1 MIKKNRIIGFFIV
14 LVTLIAVISTTVF
27 NIASDVKLGLDLQ
40 GGVEILYD
48 VEALDDEQE
57 VTPAMLDATV
67 ESLRQRVDVLGVSEP
82 SFTIEEPNRV
92 RVQLAGIQNEDDARE
107 ILQTTAQLSFRN
119 AEDEVMLSGA
129 DLVEGGARQDFDSN
143 TNQPIVTLQL
153 KDGAQFGNITR
164 TILEDNTLQNVLVI
178 WLDYEEGD
186 QYIEEFRKEPFYT
199 GEDRLEGEPKYIS
212 APSIRNVINSAQVQI
227 DGNFSVDEAKQ
238 LADLLNAGSL
248 PVDLTEV
255 YTTSVSAQFGVDAL
269 NQTLFAGALGI
280 LFIFIFMLAIY
291 RFGGVITVIT
301 LSLYIYL
308 VVLVFELMNGVLT
321 LPGIAA
327 LILGVGM
334 AVDANIITFERMKEE
349 LREGKS
355 MIASFESAN
364 KNSLS
369 TILDANITTLIA
381 ATVLFIYGTSSV
393 KGFATLLIVS
403 IVLSFITT
411 VFISRFLMGLWI
423 KSRTLDKRPHWIGV
437 KKEQIRSLSDTTEE
451 EPKFFGKRIDF
462 VQHRKKYFIASGALI
477 VVGIISM
484 LIAGLNLS
492 IDFTSG
498 TRIEVNTV
506 ESISEEAVFD
516 HFEQFDYEPDTVT
529 FAGDNNEVVVIRL
542 SDQLSQEEV
551 AEVRS
556 YFNEL
561 YDTEASI
568 STVSP
573 VVGQQ
578 LARNAMI
585 AVAIASVFIVI
596 YVTIRFEINF
606 AIAAIIALL
615 HDAFFILAVFS
626 LTQVEFN
633 VTIVAAIL
641 TIVGYSINDTIV
653 NFDRI
658 RENVRKKKTIRSY
671 DQLARVVNDSLIQTL
686 VRSINT
692 VVTVIVAAIFLWIF
706 GAPAI
711 TNFSFAL
718 VIGLFAGMY
727 SSNFIAAQLW
737 LVFRGRNIKEKP
749 IVFVEK
755 KRNDGPQV

>member
-14 LVTLIAVISTTVF
+14 LATLIAVISTTVF
-27 NIASDVKLGLDLQ
+27 GISEDVKLGLDLQ

-48 VEALDDEQE
+48 VEPLDDSQE
-57 VTPAMLDATV
+57 LTDDMLDATV

-92 RVQLAGIQNEDDARE
+92 RVQLAGIQNEDEARE
-107 ILQTTAQLSFRN
+107 ILQTTAQLSFRT
-119 AEDEVMLSGA
+119 AEDDLMLSGA
-129 DLVEGGARQDFDSN
+129 DLVEGAARQDFDPK
-143 TNQPIVTLQL
+143 TNQPIVTLEL
-153 KDGAQFGNITR
+153 KDGAKFGDVTR
-164 TILEDNTLQNVLVI
+164 EILESDVQNTLVI
-178 WLDYEEGD
+178 WLDYAEGD
-186 QYIEEFRKEPFYT
+186 SYQEEFKKEPYYM
-199 GEDRLEGEPKYIS
+199 GEDKLDGEPKYIS
-212 APSIRNVINSAQVQI
+212 APSIDQVINSPQVVI
-227 DGNFSVDEAKQ
+227 NGNFTIDEAQQ

-269 NQTLFAGALGI
+269 NETLFAGALGI
-280 LFIFIFMLAIY
+280 IFIFLFMLAIY
-291 RFGGVITVIT
+291 RFGGVISVIT

-308 VVLVFELMNGVLT
+308 VILVFELMNGVLT

-355 MIASFESAN
+355 MIAAFESAN

-423 KSRTLDKRPHWIGV
+423 KSRALNKRPHWIGV
-437 KKEQIRSLSDTTEE
+437 KQDQIRELSDTSEV
-451 EPKFFGKRIDF
+451 EPTFFNKRIDF
-462 VQHRKKYFIASGALI
+462 VAHRKKYFLVSGALI
-477 VVGIISM
+477 VAGLISM

-498 TRIEVNTV
+498 TRVEVNTV
-506 ESISEEAVFD
+506 ESITEEEALD
-516 HFEQFDYEPDTVT
+516 HFDTLNYEADTVT
-529 FAGDNNEVVVIRL
+529 FAGENNEIAVVRL
-542 SDQLSQEEV
+542 SDQLNQEQV
-551 AEVRS
+551 AEVRT
-556 YFNEL
+556 YFSEL
-561 YDTEASI
+561 YGTEASI

-578 LARNAMI
+578 LARNAMM

-596 YVTIRFEINF
+596 YVTIRFEFNF
-606 AIAAIIALL
+606 AIAAIVALL

-633 VTIVAAIL
+633 ITIVAAVL

-658 RENVRKKKTIRSY
+658 RENIQKKKTIRSY
-671 DQLARVVNDSLIQTL
+671 DQLARIVNDSLIQTL
-686 VRSINT
+686 ARSINT

-737 LVFRGRNIKEKP
+737 LVLRGRNIKEKP

>member
-14 LVTLIAVISTTVF
+14 LATLIAVISTTVF
-27 NIASDVKLGLDLQ
+27 GISEDVKLGLDLQ

-48 VEALDDEQE
+48 VEPLDDSQE
-57 VTPAMLDATV
+57 LTDDTLDATV

-92 RVQLAGIQNEDDARE
+92 RVQLAGIQNEDEARE

-119 AEDEVMLSGA
+119 ANDELMLSGA
-129 DLVEGGARQDFDSN
+129 DLVEGAARQDFDPN
-143 TNQPIVTLQL
+143 TNQPIVTLEL
-153 KDGAQFGNITR
+153 KDGAKFGDVTR
-164 TILEDNTLQNVLVI
+164 EILESDVQNTLVI
-178 WLDYEEGD
+178 WLDYAEGD
-186 QYIEEFRKEPFYT
+186 SYQEEYKKEPYYM
-199 GEDRLEGEPKYIS
+199 GEDKLDGEPKYIS
-212 APSIRNVINSAQVQI
+212 APSIDQVINSPQVVI
-227 DGNFSVDEAKQ
+227 NGNFTIDEAKQ

-255 YTTSVSAQFGVDAL
+255 YTTSVSAQFGIDAL
-269 NQTLFAGALGI
+269 NETLFAGALGI
-280 LFIFIFMLAIY
+280 IFIFLFMLAIY
-291 RFGGVITVIT
+291 RFGGVISIIT

-308 VVLVFELMNGVLT
+308 IILVFELMNGVLT

-327 LILGVGM
+327 IILGVGM

-349 LREGKS
+349 LIEGKS
-355 MIASFESAN
+355 MIAAFESAN

-369 TILDANITTLIA
+369 TILDANVTTLIA

-423 KSRTLDKRPHWIGV
+423 KSRALNKRPHWIGV
-437 KKEQIRSLSDTTEE
+437 KQNQIRELSDTTEV
-451 EPKFFGKRIDF
+451 EPTFFNKRIDF
-462 VQHRKKYFIASGALI
+462 VAHRKKYFIASGAFMI
-477 VVGIISM
+477 VGLLSLLFV
-484 LIAGLNLS
+484 GLNLS

-498 TRIEVNTV
+498 TRVEVNTV
-506 ESISEEAVFD
+506 EYISEDEART
-516 HFEQFDYEPDTVT
+516 HFETFDYDVETVT
-529 FAGDNNEVVVIRL
+529 FSGENNEIAVIRL

-551 AEVRS
+551 AEVRA
-556 YFNEL
+556 YFSEV
-561 YDTEASI
+561 YGTEASI

-578 LARNAMI
+578 LVRNAMM
-585 AVAIASVFIVI
+585 AVAIASIFIVI
-596 YVTIRFEINF
+596 YVTIRFEFNF

-615 HDAFFILAVFS
+615 HDAFCILAVFS
-626 LTQVEFN
+626 LTQMEFN
-633 VTIVAAIL
+633 VTIVAAVL

-658 RENVRKKKTIRSY
+658 RENIQKKKTIRSY
-671 DQLARVVNDSLIQTL
+671 DQLARIVNDSLIQTL
-686 VRSINT
+686 ARSINT

-737 LVFRGRNIKEKP
+737 LVLRGRNIKEKP

>member
-14 LVTLIAVISTTVF
+14 LATLIAVISTTVF
-27 NIASDVKLGLDLQ
+27 GISEDVKLGLDLQ

-48 VEALDDEQE
+48 VEPLDDSQE
-57 VTPAMLDATV
+57 LTEDMLDATV

-92 RVQLAGIQNEDDARE
+92 RVQLAGIQNEDEARE
-107 ILQTTAQLSFRN
+107 ILQTTAQLSFRT
-119 AEDEVMLSGA
+119 ADDELMLSGA
-129 DLVEGGARQDFDSN
+129 DLVEGAARQDFDPN
-143 TNQPIVTLQL
+143 TNQPIVTLEL

-164 TILEDNTLQNVLVI
+164 EILESDVQNTLVI
-178 WLDYEEGD
+178 WLDYAEGD
-186 QYIEEFRKEPFYT
+186 SYQEEFKKEPYYM
-199 GEDRLEGEPKYIS
+199 GEDKLEGEPKYLS
-212 APSIRNVINSAQVQI
+212 APSVSKVINSPEVMI
-227 DGNFSVDEAKQ
+227 NGNFTIDEAQQ

-248 PVDLTEV
+248 PVDLTEI

-269 NQTLFAGALGI
+269 NETLFAGALGI
-280 LFIFIFMLAIY
+280 IFIFLFMLAIY
-291 RFGGVITVIT
+291 RFGGVISVIT

-308 VVLVFELMNGVLT
+308 VILVFELMNGVLT

-355 MIASFESAN
+355 MIAAFESAN

-381 ATVLFIYGTSSV
+381 ATVLFMYGTSSV

-423 KSRTLDKRPHWIGV
+423 KSRALNKRPHWIGV
-437 KKEQIRSLSDTTEE
+437 KQDQIRELSDTTEV
-451 EPKFFGKRIDF
+451 EPTFFNKRIDF
-462 VQHRKKYFIASGALI
+462 VAHRKKYFLGSGILI
-477 VVGIISM
+477 VAGLISM

-498 TRIEVNTV
+498 TRVEVNTV
-506 ESISEEAVFD
+506 ESITEEEAFD
-516 HFEQFDYEPDTVT
+516 HFETLDYDADTVT
-529 FAGDNNEVVVIRL
+529 FAGENNEIAVIRL
-542 SDQLSQEEV
+542 SDQLNQEQV
-551 AEVRS
+551 AEVRT
-556 YFNEL
+556 YFSDL
-561 YDTEASI
+561 YGTEANI

-578 LARNAMI
+578 LARNAMM

-596 YVTIRFEINF
+596 YVTIRFEFNF
-606 AIAAIIALL
+606 AIAAIVALL
-615 HDAFFILAVFS
+615 HDAFFILAIFS

-633 VTIVAAIL
+633 ITIVAAIL

-658 RENVRKKKTIRSY
+658 RENIQKKKTIRSY
-671 DQLARVVNDSLIQTL
+671 DQLARIVNDSLIQTL
-686 VRSINT
+686 ARSINT
-692 VVTVIVAAIFLWIF
+692 VVTVIVAAILLWVF

-737 LVFRGRNIKEKP
+737 LVLRGRNIKEKP

-755 KRNDGPQV
+755 QRNDGPQV

>member
-27 NIASDVKLGLDLQ
+27 GISEDVKLGLELQ

-48 VEALDDEQE
+48 VEPLDDTQE
-57 VTPAMLDATV
+57 ITDDMLDATV

-92 RVQLAGIQNEDDARE
+92 RVQLAGIQNEDEARE
-107 ILQTTAQLSFRN
+107 VLQTTAQLSFRT
-119 AEDEVMLSGA
+119 AEDDLMLSGA
-129 DLVEGGARQDFDSN
+129 DLVEGAARQDFDPN
-143 TNQPIVTLQL
+143 TNQPIVTLEL
-153 KDGAQFGNITR
+153 KDGAKFGDVTR
-164 TILEDNTLQNVLVI
+164 EILESDVQNTLVI
-178 WLDYEEGD
+178 WLDYAEGD
-186 QYIEEFRKEPFYT
+186 SYQEEFKKEPYYM
-199 GEDRLEGEPKYIS
+199 GEDKLDGEPKYIS
-212 APSIRNVINSAQVQI
+212 APSIDKVINSPQVVI
-227 DGNFSVDEAKQ
+227 NGNFTIDEAQQ

-269 NQTLFAGALGI
+269 NETLFAGALGI
-280 LFIFIFMLAIY
+280 VFIFLFMLAIY
-291 RFGGVITVIT
+291 RFGGVISIIT

-355 MIASFESAN
+355 MIAAFDSAN

-403 IVLSFITT
+403 IILSFITT

-423 KSRTLDKRPHWIGV
+423 KSRALNKRPHWIGV
-437 KKEQIRSLSDTTEE
+437 KQDQIKDLSDTTEI
-451 EPKFFGKRIDF
+451 EPTFFNKRIDF
-462 VQHRKKYFIASGALI
+462 VKHRKKYFLVSGALI
-477 VVGIISM
+477 VAGLISM

-498 TRIEVNTV
+498 TRVEVNTV
-506 ESISEEAVFD
+506 ESITEDEVIDLFDTLSYEA
-516 HFEQFDYEPDTVT
+516 DTVT
-529 FAGDNNEVVVIRL
+529 FAGENNEIAVVRL
-542 SDQLSQEEV
+542 SDQLNQEQV
-551 AEVRS
+551 AEVRT

-561 YDTEASI
+561 YGTEASI

-578 LARNAMI
+578 LARNAMM

-596 YVTIRFEINF
+596 YVTIRFEFNF
-606 AIAAIIALL
+606 AIAAIVALL

-626 LTQVEFN
+626 ITQVEFN
-633 VTIVAAIL
+633 ITIVAAVL

-658 RENVRKKKTIRSY
+658 RENIRKKKTIRSY
-671 DQLARVVNDSLIQTL
+671 DQLARIVNDSLIQTL
-686 VRSINT
+686 ARSINT

-737 LVFRGRNIKEKP
+737 LVLRGRNIKEKP

>member
-14 LVTLIAVISTTVF
+14 LATLVAVISTTVF
-27 NIASDVKLGLDLQ
+27 GISEDVKLGLDLQ

-48 VEALDDEQE
+48 VEPLDDSQE
-57 VTPAMLDATV
+57 VTDDMLDATV

-92 RVQLAGIQNEDDARE
+92 RVQLAGIQNEDEARE

-119 AEDEVMLSGA
+119 ANDELMLSGA
-129 DLVEGGARQDFDSN
+129 DLVEGAARQDFDPN
-143 TNQPIVTLQL
+143 TNQPIVTLEL
-153 KDGAQFGNITR
+153 KDGAKFGDVTR
-164 TILEDNTLQNVLVI
+164 EILESDVQNTLVI
-178 WLDYEEGD
+178 WLDYAEGD
-186 QYIEEFRKEPFYT
+186 SYQEEFKKEPYYM
-199 GEDRLEGEPKYIS
+199 GEDKLDGEPKYIS
-212 APSIRNVINSAQVQI
+212 APSIDQVINSPQVVI
-227 DGNFSVDEAKQ
+227 NGNFTIDEAQQ

-269 NQTLFAGALGI
+269 NETLFAGALGI
-280 LFIFIFMLAIY
+280 IFIFLFMLSIY
-291 RFGGVITVIT
+291 RFGGVISIIT

-308 VVLVFELMNGVLT
+308 IILVFELMNGVLT

-327 LILGVGM
+327 IILGVGM

-349 LREGKS
+349 LIEGKS
-355 MIASFESAN
+355 MIAAFESAN

-403 IVLSFITT
+403 IILSFITT

-423 KSRTLDKRPHWIGV
+423 KSRALNKRPHWIGV
-437 KKEQIRSLSDTTEE
+437 KQNQIRELSDTTDI
-451 EPKFFGKRIDF
+451 EPTFFNKRIDF
-462 VQHRKKYFIASGALI
+462 VAHRKKYFLVSGALI
-477 VVGIISM
+477 VAGLISM
-484 LIAGLNLS
+484 LISGLNLS

-498 TRIEVNTV
+498 TRVEVNTV
-506 ESISEEAVFD
+506 ESITEEEALD
-516 HFEQFDYEPDTVT
+516 HFDTLNYEANTVT
-529 FAGDNNEVVVIRL
+529 FAGENNEIAVVRL
-542 SDQLSQEEV
+542 SDQLNQEQV
-551 AEVRS
+551 AEVRA
-556 YFNEL
+556 YFSEV
-561 YDTEASI
+561 YGTEASI

-578 LARNAMI
+578 LARNAMM

-596 YVTIRFEINF
+596 YVTIRFEFNF
-606 AIAAIIALL
+606 AIAAIVALL
-615 HDAFFILAVFS
+615 HDAFFILAIFS

-633 VTIVAAIL
+633 ITIVAAVL

-658 RENVRKKKTIRSY
+658 RENIQKKKTIRSY
-671 DQLARVVNDSLIQTL
+671 DQLARIVNDSLIQTL
-686 VRSINT
+686 ARSINT

-737 LVFRGRNIKEKP
+737 LVLRGRNIKEKP

>member
-14 LVTLIAVISTTVF
+14 LATLIAVISTTVF
-27 NIASDVKLGLDLQ
+27 GISEDVKLGLDLQ

-48 VEALDDEQE
+48 VEPLDDSQE
-57 VTPAMLDATV
+57 VSDDMLDATV

-92 RVQLAGIQNEDDARE
+92 RVQLAGIQNEDEARE

-119 AEDEVMLSGA
+119 ANDELMLSGA
-129 DLVEGGARQDFDSN
+129 DLVEGAARQDFDPN
-143 TNQPIVTLQL
+143 TNQPIVTLEL
-153 KDGAQFGNITR
+153 KDGAKFGDVTR
-164 TILEDNTLQNVLVI
+164 EILESDVQNTLVI
-178 WLDYEEGD
+178 WLDYAEGD
-186 QYIEEFRKEPFYT
+186 SYQEEFKKEPYYM
-199 GEDRLEGEPKYIS
+199 GEDKLDGEPKYIS
-212 APSIRNVINSAQVQI
+212 APSIDQVINSPQVVI
-227 DGNFSVDEAKQ
+227 NGNFTIDEAKQ

-269 NQTLFAGALGI
+269 NETLFAGALGI
-280 LFIFIFMLAIY
+280 IFIFLFMLAIY
-291 RFGGVITVIT
+291 RFGGVISIIT

-308 VVLVFELMNGVLT
+308 IILVFELMNGVLT

-327 LILGVGM
+327 IILGVGM

-349 LREGKS
+349 LIEGKS
-355 MIASFESAN
+355 MIAAFESAN

-369 TILDANITTLIA
+369 TILDANIATLIA

-423 KSRTLDKRPHWIGV
+423 KSRALNKRPHWIGV
-437 KKEQIRSLSDTTEE
+437 KQDQIRELSDTTEV
-451 EPKFFGKRIDF
+451 EPTFFNKRLDF
-462 VQHRKKYFIASGALI
+462 VAHRKKFFIASGAFMI
-477 VVGIISM
+477 VGLLSLLFV
-484 LIAGLNLS
+484 GLNLS

-498 TRIEVNTV
+498 TRVEVNTV
-506 ESISEEAVFD
+506 EYISEDEART
-516 HFEQFDYEPDTVT
+516 HFETFDYDVETVT
-529 FAGDNNEVVVIRL
+529 FSGENNEIAVIRL

-551 AEVRS
+551 AEVRA
-556 YFNEL
+556 YFSEV
-561 YDTEASI
+561 YGTEASI

-578 LARNAMI
+578 LVRNAMM
-585 AVAIASVFIVI
+585 AVAIASIFIVI
-596 YVTIRFEINF
+596 YVTIRFEFNF

-615 HDAFFILAVFS
+615 HDAFCILAVFS
-626 LTQVEFN
+626 LTQMEFN
-633 VTIVAAIL
+633 VTIVAAVL

-658 RENVRKKKTIRSY
+658 RENIQKKKTIRSY
-671 DQLARVVNDSLIQTL
+671 DQLARIVNDSLIQTL
-686 VRSINT
+686 ARSINT

-737 LVFRGRNIKEKP
+737 LVLRGRNIKEKP

>member
-14 LVTLIAVISTTVF
+14 LATLIAVISTTVF
-27 NIASDVKLGLDLQ
+27 DISEDVKLGLDLQ

-48 VEALDDEQE
+48 VKPLDDSQD
-57 VTPAMLDATV
+57 VTEDMLDATV
-67 ESLRQRVDVLGVSEP
+67 ESLRRRVDVLGVSEP

-92 RVQLAGIQNEDDARE
+92 RVQLAGIQNEDEARE

-119 AEDEVMLSGA
+119 ANDELMLSGA
-129 DLVEGGARQDFDSN
+129 DLVEGAARQDFDPN
-143 TNQPIVTLQL
+143 TNQPIVTLEL

-164 TILEDNTLQNVLVI
+164 EILESDIQNVLVI
-178 WLDYEEGD
+178 WLDYAEGD
-186 QYIEEFRKEPFYT
+186 SYQEEVKKEPYYM
-199 GEDRLEGEPKYIS
+199 GDDKLEGEPKYLS
-212 APSIRNVINSAQVQI
+212 APSISQVINSPQVVI
-227 DGNFSVDEAKQ
+227 NGNFTVDEAQQ

-269 NQTLFAGALGI
+269 NETLFAGALGI
-280 LFIFIFMLAIY
+280 IFIFLFMLAIY
-291 RFGGVITVIT
+291 RFGGVISVIT

-308 VVLVFELMNGVLT
+308 VILVFELMNGVLT

-349 LREGKS
+349 LIEGKS
-355 MIASFESAN
+355 MIAAFESAN

-423 KSRTLDKRPHWIGV
+423 KSRALNNRPHWIGV
-437 KKEQIRSLSDTTEE
+437 KQDQIRELSDTSEV
-451 EPKFFGKRIDF
+451 EPTFFNKRIDF
-462 VQHRKKYFIASGALI
+462 VAHRKKYFLVSGGLI
-477 VVGIISM
+477 VAGIISM

-498 TRIEVNTV
+498 TRVEINTV
-506 ESISEEAVFD
+506 ESITEEEVFS
-516 HFEQFDYEPDTVT
+516 HFDTLNYEADSVT
-529 FAGDNNEVVVIRL
+529 FAGENNEIAVVRL
-542 SDQLSQEEV
+542 SDQLTQEQV
-551 AEVRS
+551 AEVRT
-556 YFNEL
+556 YFSEL
-561 YDTEASI
+561 YGTEANI

-578 LARNAMI
+578 LARNAMM

-596 YVTIRFEINF
+596 YVTIRFEFNF
-606 AIAAIIALL
+606 AIAAIVALL
-615 HDAFFILAVFS
+615 HDAFFILAIFS

-633 VTIVAAIL
+633 ITIVAAIL

-658 RENVRKKKTIRSY
+658 RENIKKKKSIRSF
-671 DQLARVVNDSLIQTL
+671 DQLARIVNDSLIQTL
-686 VRSINT
+686 ARSINT
-692 VVTVIVAAIFLWIF
+692 VLTVIVAAIFLWIF

-737 LVFRGRNIKEKP
+737 LVLRGRNIKEKP

>member
-1 MIKKNRIIGFFIV
+1 
-14 LVTLIAVISTTVF
+14 
-27 NIASDVKLGLDLQ
+27 
-40 GGVEILYD
+40 
-48 VEALDDEQE
+48 
-57 VTPAMLDATV
+57 
-67 ESLRQRVDVLGVSEP
+67 SEP

-92 RVQLAGIQNEDDARE
+92 RVQLAGIQNEDEARE
-107 ILQTTAQLSFRN
+107 ILQTTAQLSFRT
-119 AEDEVMLSGA
+119 AEDDLMLSGA
-129 DLVEGGARQDFDSN
+129 DLVEGAARQDFDPN
-143 TNQPIVTLQL
+143 TNKPIVSLEL
-153 KDGAQFGNITR
+153 KDGAKFGDITR
-164 TILEDNTLQNVLVI
+164 EILESDVQNTLVI
-178 WLDYEEGD
+178 WLDYAEGD
-186 QYIEEFRKEPFYT
+186 AYKEEFKKEPYYM
-199 GEDRLEGEPKYIS
+199 GEDKLEGEPKYLS
-212 APSIRNVINSAQVQI
+212 APSIDQVINSSQVMI
-227 DGNFSVDEAKQ
+227 NGDFTVDEAQQ

-269 NQTLFAGALGI
+269 NETLFAGALGI
-280 LFIFIFMLAIY
+280 IFIFLFMLSIY
-291 RFGGVITVIT
+291 RFGGVISVIT

-308 VVLVFELMNGVLT
+308 VILVFELMNGVLT

-355 MIASFESAN
+355 MIAAFESAN

-423 KSRTLDKRPHWIGV
+423 KSRALNKRPHWIGV
-437 KKEQIRSLSDTTEE
+437 KQDQIRELSDTTDV
-451 EPKFFGKRIDF
+451 EPTFFNKRIDF
-462 VQHRKKYFIASGALI
+462 VAHRKKYFLGSGLLI
-477 VVGIISM
+477 VAGLISM

-498 TRIEVNTV
+498 TRVEVNTV
-506 ESISEEAVFD
+506 ESITEEEAFD
-516 HFEQFDYEPDTVT
+516 HFDTLNYEADTVT
-529 FAGDNNEVVVIRL
+529 FAGENNEIAVVRL
-542 SDQLSQEEV
+542 SDQLNQEQV
-551 AEVRS
+551 AEVRT
-556 YFNEL
+556 YFSEL
-561 YDTEASI
+561 YGTEANI

-578 LARNAMI
+578 LARNAMM
-585 AVAIASVFIVI
+585 AVAIASIFIVI
-596 YVTIRFEINF
+596 YVTIRFEFNF
-606 AIAAIIALL
+606 AIAAIVALL
-615 HDAFFILAVFS
+615 HDAFFILAIFS

-633 VTIVAAIL
+633 ITIVAAVL

-658 RENVRKKKTIRSY
+658 RENIRKKKTIRSY
-671 DQLARVVNDSLIQTL
+671 DQLARIVNDSLIQTL
-686 VRSINT
+686 ARSINT
-692 VVTVIVAAIFLWIF
+692 VVTVIVAAILLWIF

-737 LVFRGRNIKEKP
+737 LVLRGRNIKEKP

>member
-14 LVTLIAVISTTVF
+14 LATLIAVISTTVF
-27 NIASDVKLGLDLQ
+27 GISEDVKLGLDLQ

-48 VEALDDEQE
+48 VEPLDDSQE
-57 VTPAMLDATV
+57 LTDDMLDATV

-92 RVQLAGIQNEDDARE
+92 RVQLAGIQNEDEARE
-107 ILQTTAQLSFRN
+107 ILQTTAQLSFRT
-119 AEDEVMLSGA
+119 AEDDLMLSGA
-129 DLVEGGARQDFDSN
+129 DLVEGAARQDFDPK
-143 TNQPIVTLQL
+143 TNQPIVTLEL
-153 KDGAQFGNITR
+153 KDGAKFGDVTR
-164 TILEDNTLQNVLVI
+164 EILESDVQNTLVI
-178 WLDYEEGD
+178 WLDYAEGD
-186 QYIEEFRKEPFYT
+186 SYQEEFKKEPYYM
-199 GEDRLEGEPKYIS
+199 GEDKLEGEPKYIS
-212 APSIRNVINSAQVQI
+212 APSIDQVINSPQVVI
-227 DGNFSVDEAKQ
+227 NGNFTIDEAQQ

-269 NQTLFAGALGI
+269 NETLFAGALGI
-280 LFIFIFMLAIY
+280 IFIFLFMLAIY
-291 RFGGVITVIT
+291 RFGGVISVIT

-308 VVLVFELMNGVLT
+308 VILVFELMNGVLT

-355 MIASFESAN
+355 MIAAFESAN

-423 KSRTLDKRPHWIGV
+423 KSRALNKRPHWIGV
-437 KKEQIRSLSDTTEE
+437 KQDQIRELSDTSEV
-451 EPKFFGKRIDF
+451 EPTFFNKRIDF
-462 VQHRKKYFIASGALI
+462 VAHRKKYFLVSGALI
-477 VVGIISM
+477 VAGLISM

-498 TRIEVNTV
+498 TRVEVNTV
-506 ESISEEAVFD
+506 ESITEEEALD
-516 HFEQFDYEPDTVT
+516 HFDTLNYEADTVT
-529 FAGDNNEVVVIRL
+529 FAGENNEIAVVRL
-542 SDQLSQEEV
+542 SDQLNQEQV
-551 AEVRS
+551 AEVRT
-556 YFNEL
+556 YFSEL
-561 YDTEASI
+561 YGTEASI

-578 LARNAMI
+578 LARNAMM
-585 AVAIASVFIVI
+585 AVGIASVFIVI
-596 YVTIRFEINF
+596 YVTIRFEFNF
-606 AIAAIIALL
+606 AIAAIVALL
-615 HDAFFILAVFS
+615 HDAFFILAIFS

-633 VTIVAAIL
+633 ITIVAAVL

-658 RENVRKKKTIRSY
+658 RENIQKKKTIRSY
-671 DQLARVVNDSLIQTL
+671 DQLARIVNDSLIQTL
-686 VRSINT
+686 ARSINT

-737 LVFRGRNIKEKP
+737 LVLRGRNIKEKP

>member
-14 LVTLIAVISTTVF
+14 LATLIAVISTTVF
-27 NIASDVKLGLDLQ
+27 SISEDVKLGLDLQ

-48 VEALDDEQE
+48 VEPLDESQALSED
-57 VTPAMLDATV
+57 MLDATV

-92 RVQLAGIQNEDDARE
+92 RVQLAGIQNEDEARE

-119 AEDEVMLSGA
+119 ANDELMLSGA
-129 DLVEGGARQDFDSN
+129 DLVEGAARQDFDPN
-143 TNQPIVTLQL
+143 TNQPIVSLEL
-153 KDGAQFGNITR
+153 KDGAKFGDITR
-164 TILEDNTLQNVLVI
+164 EILESDVQNTLVI
-178 WLDYEEGD
+178 WLDYAEGD
-186 QYIEEFRKEPFYT
+186 SYQEEFKKEPYYM
-199 GEDRLEGEPKYIS
+199 GEDKLEGEPKYLS
-212 APSIRNVINSAQVQI
+212 APSIDQVINSPQVVI
-227 DGNFSVDEAKQ
+227 NGNFTIDEAQQ

-269 NQTLFAGALGI
+269 NETLFAGALGI
-280 LFIFIFMLAIY
+280 IFIFLFMLGIY
-291 RFGGVITVIT
+291 RFGGVISIIT

-308 VVLVFELMNGVLT
+308 VILVFELMNGVLT

-355 MIASFESAN
+355 MIAAFESAN

-423 KSRTLDKRPHWIGV
+423 KSRALNKRPHWIGV
-437 KKEQIRSLSDTTEE
+437 KQDQIRELSDTTEV
-451 EPKFFGKRIDF
+451 EPTFFNKRIDF
-462 VQHRKKYFIASGALI
+462 VAHRKKYFIASGALI
-477 VVGIISM
+477 FVGLLSM
-484 LIAGLNLS
+484 LFIGLNLS

-498 TRIEVNTV
+498 TRVEVNTV
-506 ESISEEAVFD
+506 ENISEEEART
-516 HFEQFDYEPDTVT
+516 HFETFDYDVETVT
-529 FAGDNNEVVVIRL
+529 FSGENNEIAVIRL
-542 SDQLSQEEV
+542 SDQLNQEQV
-551 AEVRS
+551 AEVRT
-556 YFNEL
+556 YFSEV
-561 YDTEASI
+561 YETEASI

-578 LARNAMI
+578 LARNAMM
-585 AVAIASVFIVI
+585 AVAIASIFIVI
-596 YVTIRFEINF
+596 YVTIRFEFNF

-615 HDAFFILAVFS
+615 HDAFFILAIFS

-658 RENVRKKKTIRSY
+658 RENIKKKKSIRSF
-671 DQLARVVNDSLIQTL
+671 DQLARIVNDSLIQTL
-686 VRSINT
+686 ARSINT
-692 VVTVIVAAIFLWIF
+692 VLTVIVAAIFLWIF

-737 LVFRGRNIKEKP
+737 LVLRGRNIKEKP

>member
-14 LVTLIAVISTTVF
+14 LATLIAVISTTVF
-27 NIASDVKLGLDLQ
+27 GISEDVKLGLDLQ

-48 VEALDDEQE
+48 VEPLDDSQE
-57 VTPAMLDATV
+57 VSDDMLDATV

-92 RVQLAGIQNEDDARE
+92 RVQLAGIQNEDEARE

-119 AEDEVMLSGA
+119 ANDELMLSGA
-129 DLVEGGARQDFDSN
+129 DLVEGAARQDFDPN
-143 TNQPIVTLQL
+143 TNQPIVTLEL
-153 KDGAQFGNITR
+153 KDGAKFGDVTR
-164 TILEDNTLQNVLVI
+164 EILESDVQNTLVI
-178 WLDYEEGD
+178 WLDYAEGD
-186 QYIEEFRKEPFYT
+186 SYQEEFKKEPYYM
-199 GEDRLEGEPKYIS
+199 GEDKLVGEPKYIS
-212 APSIRNVINSAQVQI
+212 APSIDQVINSPQVVI
-227 DGNFSVDEAKQ
+227 NGNFTIDEAKQ

-269 NQTLFAGALGI
+269 NETLFAGALGI
-280 LFIFIFMLAIY
+280 IFIFLFMLAIY
-291 RFGGVITVIT
+291 RFGGVISIIT

-308 VVLVFELMNGVLT
+308 IILVFELMNGVLT

-327 LILGVGM
+327 IILGVGM

-349 LREGKS
+349 LIEGKS
-355 MIASFESAN
+355 MIAAFESAN

-369 TILDANITTLIA
+369 TILDANVTTLIA

-423 KSRTLDKRPHWIGV
+423 KSRALNKRPHWIGV
-437 KKEQIRSLSDTTEE
+437 KQDQIRELSDTTEV
-451 EPKFFGKRIDF
+451 EPTFFNKRLDF
-462 VQHRKKYFIASGALI
+462 VAHRKKFFIASGTFMI
-477 VVGIISM
+477 VGLLSLLFV
-484 LIAGLNLS
+484 GLNLS

-498 TRIEVNTV
+498 TRVEVNTV
-506 ESISEEAVFD
+506 EYISEDEART
-516 HFEQFDYEPDTVT
+516 HFETFDFDVETVT
-529 FAGDNNEVVVIRL
+529 FSGENNEIAVIRL

-551 AEVRS
+551 AEVRA
-556 YFNEL
+556 YFSEV
-561 YDTEASI
+561 YGTEASI

-578 LARNAMI
+578 LVRNAMM
-585 AVAIASVFIVI
+585 AVAIASIFIVI
-596 YVTIRFEINF
+596 YVTIRFEFNF
-606 AIAAIIALL
+606 ALAAIIALL
-615 HDAFFILAVFS
+615 HDAFCILAVFS
-626 LTQVEFN
+626 LTQMEFN
-633 VTIVAAIL
+633 VTIVAAVL

-658 RENVRKKKTIRSY
+658 RENIQKKKTIRSY
-671 DQLARVVNDSLIQTL
+671 DQLARIVNDSLIQTL
-686 VRSINT
+686 ARSINT

-737 LVFRGRNIKEKP
+737 LVLRGRNIKEKP

>member
-14 LVTLIAVISTTVF
+14 LATLIAVISTTVF
-27 NIASDVKLGLDLQ
+27 GISEDVKLGLDLQ

-48 VEALDDEQE
+48 VEPLDDSQE
-57 VTPAMLDATV
+57 LTDDMLDATV

-92 RVQLAGIQNEDDARE
+92 RVQLAGIQNEDEARE
-107 ILQTTAQLSFRN
+107 ILQTTAQLSFRT
-119 AEDEVMLSGA
+119 AEDDLMLSGA
-129 DLVEGGARQDFDSN
+129 DLVEGAARQDFDPK
-143 TNQPIVTLQL
+143 TNQPIVTLEL
-153 KDGAQFGNITR
+153 KDGAKFGDVTR
-164 TILEDNTLQNVLVI
+164 EILESDVQNTLVI
-178 WLDYEEGD
+178 WLDYAEGD
-186 QYIEEFRKEPFYT
+186 SYQEEFKKEPYYM
-199 GEDRLEGEPKYIS
+199 GEDKLDGEPKYIS
-212 APSIRNVINSAQVQI
+212 APSIDQVINSPQVVI
-227 DGNFSVDEAKQ
+227 NGNFTIDEAQQ

-269 NQTLFAGALGI
+269 NETLFAGALGI
-280 LFIFIFMLAIY
+280 IFIFLFMLAIY
-291 RFGGVITVIT
+291 RFGGVISVIT

-308 VVLVFELMNGVLT
+308 VILVFELMNGVLT

-355 MIASFESAN
+355 MIAAFESAN

-423 KSRTLDKRPHWIGV
+423 KSRALNKRPHWIGV
-437 KKEQIRSLSDTTEE
+437 KQDQIRELSDTSEV
-451 EPKFFGKRIDF
+451 EPTFFNKRIDF
-462 VQHRKKYFIASGALI
+462 VAHRKKYFLVSGALI
-477 VVGIISM
+477 VAGLISM

-498 TRIEVNTV
+498 TRVEVNTV
-506 ESISEEAVFD
+506 ESITEEEALD
-516 HFEQFDYEPDTVT
+516 HFDTLNYEADTVT
-529 FAGDNNEVVVIRL
+529 FAGENNEIAVVRL
-542 SDQLSQEEV
+542 SDQLNQEQV
-551 AEVRS
+551 AEVRT
-556 YFNEL
+556 YFSEL
-561 YDTEASI
+561 YGTEASI

-578 LARNAMI
+578 LARNAMM

-596 YVTIRFEINF
+596 YVTIRFEFNF
-606 AIAAIIALL
+606 AIAAIVALL
-615 HDAFFILAVFS
+615 HDAFFILAIFS

-633 VTIVAAIL
+633 ITIVAAVL

-658 RENVRKKKTIRSY
+658 RENIQKKKTIRSY
-671 DQLARVVNDSLIQTL
+671 DQLARIVNDSLIQTL
-686 VRSINT
+686 ARSINT

-737 LVFRGRNIKEKP
+737 LVLRGRNIKEKP

>member
-1 MIKKNRIIGFFIV
+1 MIKKNRIIAFFIV
-14 LVTLIAVISTTVF
+14 LATLIAVISTTIF
-27 NIASDVKLGLDLQ
+27 DISNNVKLGLDLQ

-48 VEALDDEQE
+48 VEALDENQE
-57 VTPAMLDATV
+57 VTEDMLDATV

-107 ILQTTAQLSFRN
+107 TLQTTAQLSFRN
-119 AEDEVMLSGA
+119 ARDELMLSGA
-129 DLVEGGARQDFDSN
+129 DLVEGAARQDFDPN
-143 TNQPIVTLQL
+143 NNQPIVTLEL

-164 TILEDNTLQNVLVI
+164 DILEDNSLQNTLVI

-186 QYIEEFRKEPFYT
+186 SYQEEFKKEPYYT

-212 APSIRNVINSAQVQI
+212 APSITKVINSPQVVI
-227 DGNFSVDEAKQ
+227 DGSFTVEEAQ
-238 LADLLNAGSL
+238 RLADLLNAGSL

-269 NQTLFAGALGI
+269 NETIFAGALGI
-280 LFIFIFMLAIY
+280 LFIFLFMLAIY
-291 RFGGVITVIT
+291 RFGGIISIIT

-355 MIASFESAN
+355 MIAAFESAN

-403 IVLSFITT
+403 IVLSFVTT

-423 KSRTLDKRPHWIGV
+423 KSRALNKRQSWIGV
-437 KKEQIRSLSDTTEE
+437 KTDQIRDLNDTSEI
-451 EPKFFGKRIDF
+451 EPTFFNKRIDF
-462 VQHRKKYFIASGALI
+462 VAHRKKYFMASGALI
-477 VVGIISM
+477 IAGLIS
-484 LIAGLNLS
+484 LAIGGLNLS

-498 TRIEVNTV
+498 TRVEIDTV
-506 ESISEEAVFD
+506 QNISEEEVLD
-516 HFEQFDYEPDTVT
+516 HFEAFEYEVDTVT
-529 FAGDNNEVVVIRL
+529 FAGENNEIAVVRL
-542 SDQLSQEEV
+542 SDQLNQEQV

-556 YFNEL
+556 YFNEA
-561 YDTEASI
+561 YGTEASI

-578 LARNAMI
+578 LARNALM

-596 YVTIRFEINF
+596 YVTIRFEFNF
-606 AIAAIIALL
+606 ALAAIIALL
-615 HDAFFILAVFS
+615 HDAFLIIAIFS
-626 LTQVEFN
+626 ITQVEFN
-633 VTIVAAIL
+633 ITIVAAIL

-658 RENVRKKKTIRSY
+658 RENVKKKKSVRSF
-671 DQLARVVNDSLIQTL
+671 DQLARIVNDSLIQTL
-686 VRSINT
+686 ARSINT
-692 VVTVIVAAIFLWIF
+692 VLTVIVAAIFLWVF
-706 GAPAI
+706 GASAI

-737 LVFRGRNIKEKP
+737 LVLRGRNIKEKP
-749 IVFVEK
+749 IVYVEK
-755 KRNDGPQV
+755 KRHDGPQV

>member
-14 LVTLIAVISTTVF
+14 LATLIAVISTTVF
-27 NIASDVKLGLDLQ
+27 GISEDVKLGLDLQ

-48 VEALDDEQE
+48 VEPLDDSQE
-57 VTPAMLDATV
+57 LTDDMLDATV

-92 RVQLAGIQNEDDARE
+92 RVQLAGIQNEDEARE
-107 ILQTTAQLSFRN
+107 ILQTTAQLSFRT
-119 AEDEVMLSGA
+119 AEDDLMLSGA
-129 DLVEGGARQDFDSN
+129 DLVEGAARQDFDPK
-143 TNQPIVTLQL
+143 TNQPIVTLEL
-153 KDGAQFGNITR
+153 KDGAKFGDVTR
-164 TILEDNTLQNVLVI
+164 EILESDVENTLVI
-178 WLDYEEGD
+178 WLDYAEGD
-186 QYIEEFRKEPFYT
+186 SYQEEFKKEPYYM
-199 GEDRLEGEPKYIS
+199 GEDKLDGEPKYIS
-212 APSIRNVINSAQVQI
+212 APSIDQVINSPQVVI
-227 DGNFSVDEAKQ
+227 NGNFTIDEAQQ

-269 NQTLFAGALGI
+269 NETLFAGALGI
-280 LFIFIFMLAIY
+280 IFIFLFMLAIY
-291 RFGGVITVIT
+291 RFGGVISVIT

-308 VVLVFELMNGVLT
+308 VILVFELMNGVLT

-355 MIASFESAN
+355 MIAAFESAN

-423 KSRTLDKRPHWIGV
+423 KSRALNKRPHWIGV
-437 KKEQIRSLSDTTEE
+437 KQDQIRELSDTSEV
-451 EPKFFGKRIDF
+451 EPTFFNKRIDF
-462 VQHRKKYFIASGALI
+462 VAHRKKYFLVSGALI
-477 VVGIISM
+477 VAGLISM

-498 TRIEVNTV
+498 TRVEVNTV
-506 ESISEEAVFD
+506 ESITEEEALD
-516 HFEQFDYEPDTVT
+516 HFDTLNYEADTVT
-529 FAGDNNEVVVIRL
+529 FAGENNEIAVVRL
-542 SDQLSQEEV
+542 SDQLNQEQV
-551 AEVRS
+551 AEVRT
-556 YFNEL
+556 YFSEL
-561 YDTEASI
+561 YGTEASI

-578 LARNAMI
+578 LARNAMM

-596 YVTIRFEINF
+596 YVTIRFEFNF
-606 AIAAIIALL
+606 AIAAIVALL
-615 HDAFFILAVFS
+615 HDAFFILAIFS

-633 VTIVAAIL
+633 ITIVAAVL

-658 RENVRKKKTIRSY
+658 RENIRKKKTIRSY
-671 DQLARVVNDSLIQTL
+671 DQLARIVNDSLIQTL
-686 VRSINT
+686 ARSINT

-737 LVFRGRNIKEKP
+737 LVLRGRNIKEKP

>member
-14 LVTLIAVISTTVF
+14 LATLIAVISTTVF
-27 NIASDVKLGLDLQ
+27 SISEDVKLGLDLQ

-48 VEALDDEQE
+48 VEPLDESQALSED
-57 VTPAMLDATV
+57 MLDATV

-92 RVQLAGIQNEDDARE
+92 RVQLAGIQNEDEARE

-119 AEDEVMLSGA
+119 ANDELMLSGA
-129 DLVEGGARQDFDSN
+129 DLVEGAARQDFDPN
-143 TNQPIVTLQL
+143 TNQPIVSLEL
-153 KDGAQFGNITR
+153 KDGAKFGDITR
-164 TILEDNTLQNVLVI
+164 EILESDVQNTLVI
-178 WLDYEEGD
+178 WLDYAEGD
-186 QYIEEFRKEPFYT
+186 SYQEEFKKEPYYM
-199 GEDRLEGEPKYIS
+199 GEDKLEGEPKYLS
-212 APSIRNVINSAQVQI
+212 APSIDQVINSPQVVI
-227 DGNFSVDEAKQ
+227 NGNFTIDEAQQ

-269 NQTLFAGALGI
+269 NETLFAGALGI
-280 LFIFIFMLAIY
+280 IFIFLFMLGVY
-291 RFGGVITVIT
+291 RFGGVISIIT

-308 VVLVFELMNGVLT
+308 VILVFELMNGVLT

-355 MIASFESAN
+355 MIAAFESAN

-423 KSRTLDKRPHWIGV
+423 KSRALNKRPHWIGV
-437 KKEQIRSLSDTTEE
+437 KQDQIRELSDTTEV
-451 EPKFFGKRIDF
+451 EPTFFNKRIDF
-462 VQHRKKYFIASGALI
+462 VAHRKKYFIASGALI
-477 VVGIISM
+477 FVGLLSM
-484 LIAGLNLS
+484 LFIGLNLS

-498 TRIEVNTV
+498 TRVEVNTV
-506 ESISEEAVFD
+506 ENISEEEART
-516 HFEQFDYEPDTVT
+516 HFETFDYDVETVT
-529 FAGDNNEVVVIRL
+529 FSGENNEIAVIRL
-542 SDQLSQEEV
+542 SDQLNQEQV
-551 AEVRS
+551 AEVRT
-556 YFNEL
+556 YFSEV
-561 YDTEASI
+561 YETEASI

-578 LARNAMI
+578 LARNAMM
-585 AVAIASVFIVI
+585 AVAIASIFIVI
-596 YVTIRFEINF
+596 YVTIRFEFNF

-615 HDAFFILAVFS
+615 HDAFFILAIFS

-658 RENVRKKKTIRSY
+658 RENIKKKKSIRSF
-671 DQLARVVNDSLIQTL
+671 DQLARIVNDSLIQTL
-686 VRSINT
+686 ARSINT
-692 VVTVIVAAIFLWIF
+692 VLTVIVAAIFLWIF

-737 LVFRGRNIKEKP
+737 LVLRGRNIKEKP